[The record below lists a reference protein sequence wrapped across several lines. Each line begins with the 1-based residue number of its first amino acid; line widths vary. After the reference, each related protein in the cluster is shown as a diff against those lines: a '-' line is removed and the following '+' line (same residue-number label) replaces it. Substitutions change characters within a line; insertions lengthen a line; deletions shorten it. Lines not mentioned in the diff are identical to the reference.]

1 MPQNRANGME
11 SRVQVDRNVP
21 ARTGGGQ
28 RRNSLLHSLNSVE
41 FLDGV
46 ERRMPDRRWE
56 EENAECSSRVSPVG
70 NHRVFTMF
78 GSMLRMRKRCRYKWE
93 GITGRFTQ
101 RSLPQQC
108 WSSDMPGGPTEST
121 VSSFKR

>member
-1 MPQNRANGME
+1 MDEYCATKPCKRHGVQGPSGSKRA
-11 SRVQVDRNVP
+11 S
-21 ARTGGGQ
+21 Q
-28 RRNSLLHSLNSVE
+28 RRKSLLHSLNSVE

-78 GSMLRMRKRCRYKWE
+78 GSMLRMRKRCRYINGKALRAIAAIAKIHSA
-93 GITGRFTQ
+93 IT
-101 RSLPQQC
+101 
-108 WSSDMPGGPTEST
+108 PTAALEQ
-121 VSSFKR
+121 

>member
-1 MPQNRANGME
+1 ME

-21 ARTGGGQ
+21 AKGEM
-28 RRNSLLHSLNSVE
+28 LHSLNSVE

-46 ERRMPDRRWE
+46 ERRMPDRRRE

-78 GSMLRMRKRCRYKWE
+78 GSMLRMRKRCRYKLN
-93 GITGRFTQ
+93 GKALRAIAAIAKIHSAIT
-101 RSLPQQC
+101 
-108 WSSDMPGGPTEST
+108 PTAVLEQ
-121 VSSFKR
+121 